1 MIDDSADNVWVE
13 KPNGE
18 HFPINGAC
26 SIGRSAINELV
37 VADEKVSRRHALIHL
52 QGAKEYWLVD
62 LGSSNGTYVNGRRA
76 AQPLQLHDGARIQIG
91 SFEWTFRQPSAVRRD
106 ERELEESVTRT
117 VQDIKSAPCWLLVA
131 DIVSS
136 TQLIK
141 QASTDELAMV
151 TGRWLAECKQTIE
164 ECGGSINK
172 FLGDGF
178 FAYWHEHGKTTLSV
192 VRALLALK
200 RLQSKEQLHF
210 RIVLHYGLV
219 CSGGGGSL
227 GEESLSGK
235 EVNFVFRMEKLAAA
249 LGEACLVSQPSQ
261 ERLLAA
267 METAAVG
274 QHSLPGYDGK
284 FSFFRI

>member
-1 MIDDSADNVWVE
+1 V
-13 KPNGE
+13 
-18 HFPINGAC
+18 
-26 SIGRSAINELV
+26 L
-37 VADEKVSRRHALIHL
+37 ADEKVSRRHALIHL
-52 QGAKEYWLVD
+52 QGANEYWLVD

-76 AQPLQLHDGARIQIG
+76 AQPLQLHDGARIQSG
-91 SFEWTFRQPSAVRRD
+91 SFEWTFRQPSTVKSAD
-106 ERELEESVTRT
+106 RELEESALTRT

-178 FAYWHEHGKTTLSV
+178 FAYWHERGKTTLSV

-200 RLQSKEQLHF
+200 RLQSKGQLHF

-249 LGEACLVSQPSQ
+249 LGEGCLVSQPAQ
-261 ERLLAA
+261 ERLGAA
-267 METAAVG
+267 METADVG

-284 FSFFRI
+284 FSFFTI